1 MKVGDLVKWSWH
13 LGTGWEP
20 THCMGVI
27 VGFELYNQATP
38 EIRVFD
44 VFLTDGTMC
53 EVSENEEGLEWV
65 A

>member
-1 MKVGDLVKWSWH
+1 
-13 LGTGWEP
+13 
-20 THCMGVI
+20 MGVI